1 MPETP
6 DNITPSA
13 TPPKKKYVRAVGPRL
28 RILLLFIF
36 GLVAVLAA
44 NSVYL
49 SAITFLEW
57 LKANPNQTY
66 QNWFYMV
73 MFGAHLAL
81 GLLLVLPLV
90 IFGAVHIRNAHDRP
104 NRRAVKV
111 GYVLFTT
118 SLVVLVTGLL
128 LAAIPGA
135 TAQSQSPEITLDP
148 TSGLPQARPGRSPF
162 SFASPGAGHVRR

>member
-13 TPPKKKYVRAVGPRL
+13 TPLKKKYVRAVGPKL

-57 LKANPNQTY
+57 LKSDPNQT
-66 QNWFYMV
+66 
-73 MFGAHLAL
+73 
-81 GLLLVLPLV
+81 
-90 IFGAVHIRNAHDRP
+90 
-104 NRRAVKV
+104 
-111 GYVLFTT
+111 
-118 SLVVLVTGLL
+118 
-128 LAAIPGA
+128 
-135 TAQSQSPEITLDP
+135 
-148 TSGLPQARPGRSPF
+148 
-162 SFASPGAGHVRR
+162 

>member
-49 SAITFLEW
+49 SAITLLEW
-57 LKANPNQTY
+57 FKSDPNVTY

-73 MFGAHLAL
+73 MFATHLVL
-81 GLLLVLPLV
+81 GLLLVTPVV
-90 IFGAVHIRNAHDRP
+90 IFGILHITNAHDRP
-104 NRRAVKV
+104 NSR
-111 GYVLFTT
+111 
-118 SLVVLVTGLL
+118 
-128 LAAIPGA
+128 
-135 TAQSQSPEITLDP
+135 
-148 TSGLPQARPGRSPF
+148 
-162 SFASPGAGHVRR
+162 